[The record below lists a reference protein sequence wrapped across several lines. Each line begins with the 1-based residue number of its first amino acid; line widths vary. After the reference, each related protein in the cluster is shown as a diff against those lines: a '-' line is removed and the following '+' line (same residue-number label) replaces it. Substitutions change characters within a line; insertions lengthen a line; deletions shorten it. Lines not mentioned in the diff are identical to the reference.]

1 MTTMTPQRPVPGERG
16 EEVPCPR
23 DEPIFT
29 ALAAHWAA
37 AGRLVPGTTDPEWDT
52 LTGRS
57 TDGR

>member
-1 MTTMTPQRPVPGERG
+1 MTTKTPQRPALGERS
-16 EEVPCPR
+16 EAVPRPR

-37 AGRLVPGTTDPEWDT
+37 AGRLVPGTTDPQWDT
-52 LTGRS
+52 LTGRT